1 MILQIHTLVFVS
13 FSISSVPI
21 KMMPV
26 GTRPGPGE
34 ETTELRTASDAHVL
48 GLWTARLCAPRHPE
62 EGCPGGARVEG
73 HPSASSRT
81 SVPTLCHSPEP
92 PACSWL
98 FPVPSPDRQVY
109 GGTEPTHHGEP
120 QGWAGSPQ
128 YRAPGSL
135 ATFLEEFVF
144 VVCCSVFLRKFT
156 F

>member
-1 MILQIHTLVFVS
+1 MILQIRTLVFVS
-13 FSISSVPI
+13 FPISSVPI

-73 HPSASSRT
+73 HPPASSGT
-81 SVPTLCHSPEP
+81 SVPSLCHSPEP

-98 FPVPSPDRQVY
+98 FPVHSPDRQVY

-120 QGWAGSPQ
+120 QGWAVV
-128 YRAPGSL
+128 RATHHDIGHQAAWPLFWKSL
-135 ATFLEEFVF
+135 CLWFAAVF
-144 VVCCSVFLRKFT
+144 S
-156 F
+156 